1 MRRHALSRGLK
12 SASGLALID
21 RSHIGK
27 EIEPHTVE
35 VEAGRLRLFAKAI
48 GETRPEYVDEA
59 AARAAGHPA
68 LPAPPT
74 FALCLDLEL
83 PDPFKW
89 ITDMGVDI
97 ARVLHGGE
105 RFRYFAPVY
114 AGDRVTVRSRV
125 ADILQKKSSG
135 KAFVIKETEVTNQHG
150 VKVAEMRAT
159 IVVLEA

>member
-1 MRRHALSRGLK
+1 M
-12 SASGLALID
+12 ID
-21 RSHIGK
+21 PKHIGK
-27 EIEPHTVE
+27 EIEVHSAD

-89 ITDMGVDI
+89 ITDIGVDI
-97 ARVLHGGE
+97 KNVLHGGE
-105 RFRYFAPVY
+105 RFRYFAPIY
-114 AGDRVTVRSRV
+114 AGDRVTVRSRI
-125 ADILQKKSSG
+125 ADILQKKSSR

-150 VKVAEMRAT
+150 VKVAELRAT
-159 IVVLEA
+159 IVVRGG